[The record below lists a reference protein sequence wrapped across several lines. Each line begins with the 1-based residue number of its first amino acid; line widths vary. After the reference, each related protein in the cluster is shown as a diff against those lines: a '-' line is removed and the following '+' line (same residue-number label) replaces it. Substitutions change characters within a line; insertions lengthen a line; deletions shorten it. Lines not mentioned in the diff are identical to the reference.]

1 MLEAN
6 GRINL
11 RRGRSLQ
18 HVDAANND
26 EKDTALMIDILNLAL
41 PYFGLIFIGF
51 ACGKAKGLPE
61 QGLAWMNFFLLY
73 VSLPA
78 LLFGITSKTPFEELN
93 NPPFLIAT
101 TLGTTSAFALA
112 LAAGR
117 LVGRL
122 SFRESTLAGLS
133 GGYGNIGYMGPGLA
147 LAVLGSKA
155 AAPTALIFCCDS
167 IFLFSIVP
175 LLMALTDREHPSFLH
190 AIGVAVRQIVLN
202 PLIMSAAAGALA
214 AALHIQLPVAVDK
227 TLLFLQNAAA
237 PTALFVLGVTVAL
250 RPFDRVP
257 WEVPGVIAIK
267 LLVHPLI
274 VFALMLLFG
283 PFAQPWA
290 ATAVLMA
297 ALPPALNVFVI
308 ARQNNTWIEPASV
321 AVLIGT
327 FASVVTLTSVM
338 WFIQTG
344 RLAFP

>member
-1 MLEAN
+1 M
-6 GRINL
+6 
-11 RRGRSLQ
+11 
-18 HVDAANND
+18 V
-26 EKDTALMIDILNLAL
+26 DILNLAL

-51 ACGKAKGLPE
+51 ACGKARGLPE

-78 LLFGITSKTPFEELN
+78 LLFGIMSKTPFEELN

-101 TLGTTSAFALA
+101 TLGTSSAFVLA
-112 LAAGR
+112 LFAGR
-117 LVGRL
+117 LIGRL
-122 SFRESTLAGLS
+122 PLREATLAGLS
-133 GGYGNIGYMGPGLA
+133 GAYGNIGYMGPGLA
-147 LAVLGSKA
+147 LAVLGAKA

-167 IFLFSIVP
+167 IFLFTIVP
-175 LLMALTDREHPSFLH
+175 LLIALTDREHPSIWHTL
-190 AIGVAVRQIVLN
+190 GVAARQIVLN
-202 PLIMSAAAGALA
+202 PLIMSACAGALA
-214 AALHIQLPVAVDK
+214 AALHLHLPVAIDRTVS
-227 TLLFLQNAAA
+227 FLQNAAA

-250 RPFDRVP
+250 RPFGRVP

-267 LLVHPLI
+267 LLIHPLV
-274 VFALMLLFG
+274 VFGLMLLLG

-297 ALPPALNVFVI
+297 SLPPALNVFVI
-308 ARQNNTWIEPASV
+308 ARQNDTWIEPASV

-338 WFIQTG
+338 WALQTG

>member
-1 MLEAN
+1 MA
-6 GRINL
+6 
-11 RRGRSLQ
+11 
-18 HVDAANND
+18 
-26 EKDTALMIDILNLAL
+26 DILNLAL

-51 ACGKAKGLPE
+51 ACGKTRGLPE
-61 QGLAWMNFFLLY
+61 SGLAWMNFFLLY

-78 LLFGITSKTPFEELN
+78 LLFRIMSETPFAELN
-93 NPPFLIAT
+93 NLPFLIAT
-101 TLGTTSAFALA
+101 TIGTVSAFLLA
-112 LAAGR
+112 MVTGR
-117 LVGRL
+117 IIGDL
-122 SFRESTLAGLS
+122 SLRKATISGLAGA
-133 GGYGNIGYMGPGLA
+133 YGNIGYMGPGLA
-147 LAVLGSKA
+147 LAVLGAKA

-267 LLVHPLI
+267 LLIHPLI
-274 VFALMLLFG
+274 VFSLMLLFG

-338 WFIQTG
+338 WFIQSV

>member
-1 MLEAN
+1 
-6 GRINL
+6 
-11 RRGRSLQ
+11 
-18 HVDAANND
+18 
-26 EKDTALMIDILNLAL
+26 MIAILNLAL

-51 ACGKAKGLPE
+51 ACGKANGLPE
-61 QGLAWMNFFLLY
+61 SGLAWMNFFLLY

-78 LLFGITSKTPFEELN
+78 LLFGIMSKTPFAELN

-101 TLGTTSAFALA
+101 TLGTVTAFLLA
-112 LAAGR
+112 MIAGR
-117 LVGRL
+117 FMGEL
-122 SFRESTLAGLS
+122 SLRKATIAGLAGA
-133 GGYGNIGYMGPGLA
+133 YGNIGYMGPGLA
-147 LAVLGSKA
+147 LAVLGTKA

-175 LLMALTDREHPSFLH
+175 LLIALTDREHPSMFH
-190 AIGVAVRQIVLN
+190 AVGVAARQIALN
-202 PLIMSAAAGALA
+202 PLIMSAAAGAIA
-214 AALHIQLPVAVDK
+214 AAFHIQLPVAADK

-267 LLVHPLI
+267 LLIHPLI
-274 VFALMLLFG
+274 VFGLMLLFG

-297 ALPPALNVFVI
+297 SLPPALNVFVM

-338 WFIQTG
+338 WFIQSG
-344 RLAFP
+344 RLTFP

>member
-1 MLEAN
+1 M
-6 GRINL
+6 
-11 RRGRSLQ
+11 
-18 HVDAANND
+18 V
-26 EKDTALMIDILNLAL
+26 DILNLAL

-51 ACGKAKGLPE
+51 ACGKTRGLPE
-61 QGLAWMNFFLLY
+61 SGLAWMNFFLLY

-78 LLFGITSKTPFEELN
+78 LLFRIMSETPFSELN

-101 TLGTTSAFALA
+101 TLATVSAFVLA
-112 LAAGR
+112 MAAARIIGE
-117 LVGRL
+117 L
-122 SFRESTLAGLS
+122 SLRKATMAGLAGA
-133 GGYGNIGYMGPGLA
+133 YGNIGYMGPGLA
-147 LAVLGSKA
+147 LAVLGAKA

-167 IFLFSIVP
+167 IFLFTIVP

-190 AIGVAVRQIVLN
+190 AIGLAARQIALN
-202 PLIMSAAAGALA
+202 PLIMSAVLGALV
-214 AALHIQLPVAVDK
+214 AALHIPLPTALDR

-267 LLVHPLI
+267 LLIHPLI
-274 VFALMLLFG
+274 VFGLMLLFG

-308 ARQNNTWIEPASV
+308 ARQNSTWIEPASV

-338 WFIQTG
+338 WFIQSG

>member
-1 MLEAN
+1 MA
-6 GRINL
+6 
-11 RRGRSLQ
+11 
-18 HVDAANND
+18 
-26 EKDTALMIDILNLAL
+26 DILNLAL

-51 ACGKAKGLPE
+51 ACGKTRGLPE
-61 QGLAWMNFFLLY
+61 SGLAWMNFFLLY

-78 LLFGITSKTPFEELN
+78 LLFRIMSETPFSELN

-101 TLGTTSAFALA
+101 TLATVSAFLIAMVSGRFVGELSLRKA
-112 LAAGR
+112 TMAG
-117 LVGRL
+117 
-122 SFRESTLAGLS
+122 LAGA
-133 GGYGNIGYMGPGLA
+133 YGNIGYMGPGLA
-147 LAVLGSKA
+147 LAVLGAKA

-274 VFALMLLFG
+274 VFGLMLLFG

-327 FASVVTLTSVM
+327 FASVITLTSVM
-338 WFIQTG
+338 WFIQSG
-344 RLAFP
+344 RLVFP

>member
-1 MLEAN
+1 MA
-6 GRINL
+6 
-11 RRGRSLQ
+11 
-18 HVDAANND
+18 
-26 EKDTALMIDILNLAL
+26 DILNLAL

-51 ACGKAKGLPE
+51 ACGKTRGLPE
-61 QGLAWMNFFLLY
+61 SGLAWMNFFLLY

-78 LLFGITSKTPFEELN
+78 LLFRIMSDTPFSELN

-101 TLGTTSAFALA
+101 TLATVSAFVLA
-112 LAAGR
+112 MVAGR
-117 LVGRL
+117 IIGDL
-122 SFRESTLAGLS
+122 SLRKATMAGLAGA
-133 GGYGNIGYMGPGLA
+133 YGNIGYMGPGLA
-147 LAVLGSKA
+147 LAVLGAKA

-167 IFLFSIVP
+167 IFLFTIVP

-190 AIGVAVRQIVLN
+190 AIGIAARQIVLN
-202 PLIMSAAAGALA
+202 PLIMSAAAGALS
-214 AALHIQLPVAVDK
+214 AALHIQLPVAIDS

-257 WEVPGVIAIK
+257 WEVPGVIAVK
-267 LLVHPLI
+267 LLIHPMI
-274 VFALMLLFG
+274 VFGLMLLLG

-308 ARQNNTWIEPASV
+308 ARQNNTWVEPASV

-338 WFIQTG
+338 WFIQSG